1 MKETS
6 PAFVISAP
14 SGSGK
19 TTLISRLI
27 AGDGRLEFSI
37 SATTRPKRP
46 AESDGGSYYF
56 LDEPDFL
63 KMTEEGAFLEW
74 ARVHGNYYGTTKKEI
89 DRIRAAGK
97 IPIFDVDVQGAASLK
112 GRLDRAVYI
121 FIVPP
126 SREALETRLRNRKT
140 DSEEQI
146 QIRLRNAIRELAEYA
161 MYDYVVVNDDLDD
174 AIDRLRSIIT
184 AELCRKE
191 DAHHIITG
199 ILEEPRD
206 NPAR

>member
-1 MKETS
+1 LTS
-6 PAFVISAP
+6 SSPSIVISAP
-14 SGSGK
+14 SGAGK
-19 TTLISRLI
+19 TTLINKLLATDNRF
-27 AGDGRLEFSI
+27 EFSI
-37 SATTRPKRP
+37 SVTTRPIRP
-46 AESDGGSYYF
+46 GESNGKSYYF
-56 LDEPDFL
+56 TGEKEFNNMIE
-63 KMTEEGAFLEW
+63 KGEFLEW

-89 DRIRAAGK
+89 DRIKTIGK

-126 SREALETRLRNRKT
+126 SRKALETRLRNRKT

-161 MYDYVVVNDDLDD
+161 RYDYIVVNDDLDM
-174 AIDRLRSIIT
+174 ALSQLRSIVT
-184 AELCRKE
+184 ADSCKQENVS
-191 DAHHIITG
+191 HIITG
-199 ILEEPRD
+199 ILEETSD